1 MSQVILHLGS
11 NMGLR
16 NQYLQY
22 ARQLLERRVG
32 KVKAASAVYETG
44 AWGIKDQR
52 DFLNQAFR
60 LKTKLTPD
68 EVLTAA
74 LEIEKELGRQRKQKW
89 GERIIDIDLI
99 FYGKRVLNTPHLTLP
114 HPWLQERRFVLAPL
128 AEIIP
133 KWKHPLLGLKVRT
146 LLKKCPD
153 EGWVNRVSGWQE
165 EESKG

>member
-1 MSQVILHLGS
+1 
-11 NMGLR
+11 MGLR
-16 NQYLQY
+16 NQYLQD

-44 AWGIKDQR
+44 AWGIEDQR

-60 LKTKLTPD
+60 LKTKLPPE
-68 EVLTAA
+68 EVLAVA

-99 FYGKRVLNTPHLTLP
+99 FYGKRIVDTPQLTLP
-114 HPWLQERRFVLAPL
+114 HPWLQERRFVLVPL

-133 KWKHPLLGLKVRT
+133 KWKHPILGSKVKS
-146 LLKKCPD
+146 LLKKCQD

-165 EESKG
+165 VERRG